1 MADADTYTF
10 GDNDLAAERLR
21 ILARAF
27 EPTSRAFLA
36 DVWARA
42 FQSGQRPDHAVDLGC
57 GPGYTTRLIR
67 EVMSPTLTTGLDRST
82 RFLARAQLWQTADL
96 RFVAHDVSAGPFP
109 VAGADIFYARFLL
122 THLAAPGAVLSTW
135 AQAATPGAHLL
146 LEETARLASSQPALA
161 QYYTLVAALQR
172 AHGQNMTIGQTL
184 DRLAEG
190 TGWEVQRSRLTTAR
204 LPARLM
210 ARIHVMN
217 LRTWKNDRLAAGL
230 CDPATLEQLDGA
242 LERLACGR
250 EAAEPVDC
258 ELKQLWLRRAMTM
271 TAAPSGQ
278 PRPADAVE
286 SAAPPGD

>member
-27 EPTSRAFLA
+27 EPTSRAFLEE
-36 DVWARA
+36 VWMRSFGAR
-42 FQSGQRPDHAVDLGC
+42 SGQRPEHAVDLGC

-67 EVMSPTLTTGLDRST
+67 EVMSPTLTTGLDRSP

-109 VAGADIFYARFLL
+109 VVGADIFYARFLL

-135 AQAATPGAHLL
+135 AQAAVPGTHLL

-172 AHGQNMTIGQTL
+172 AHGQNMIIGQTL

-230 CDPATLEQLDGA
+230 CDPAVLEQLDGA

-250 EAAEPVDC
+250 DAAEPVDC
-258 ELKQLWLRRAMTM
+258 QLKQLWLRRA
-271 TAAPSGQ
+271 TAATPGQ
-278 PRPADAVE
+278 PGPADAVE

>member
-36 DVWARA
+36 DVWTRSFGAT
-42 FQSGQRPDHAVDLGC
+42 SGLRPDHAVDLGC

-67 EVMSPTLTTGLDRST
+67 EVMSPTLTTGLDRSP
-82 RFLARAQLWQTADL
+82 RFLARAQLWQAADL

-135 AQAATPGAHLL
+135 AQAAAPGAHLL
-146 LEETARLASSQPALA
+146 LEETARLASPHAALA

-217 LRTWKNDRLAAGL
+217 LRTWKGDRLAAGL
-230 CDPATLEQLDGA
+230 CDPAALEELDGA

-250 EAAEPVDC
+250 EATEPVDC
-258 ELKQLWLRRAMTM
+258 QLKQLWLRRAT
-271 TAAPSGQ
+271 TAPPLDL
-278 PRPADAVE
+278 PRPTDAAE
-286 SAAPPGD
+286 SAVPPGD